1 MATAI
6 FRSKL
11 GTKSAKAGWKADSAG
26 TWAAVGA
33 PASLHAQEVMQA
45 WGLDITGH
53 QSKPVTAELLA
64 TADLVLTMERNHKE
78 ALQAEFPSLAD
89 RIFMLSEMVGREED
103 IVDPIGGS
111 LEDYE
116 DTARELD
123 DILNGG
129 FKKILRLTE

>member
-1 MATAI
+1 MASAI
-6 FRSKL
+6 FKSKL
-11 GTKSAKAGWKADSAG
+11 GTKSAKEGWRTDSAG

-33 PASLHAQEVMQA
+33 PASIHAQEVMQA
-45 WGLDITGH
+45 WGLDITNH
-53 QSKPVTAELLA
+53 RSKPIDSDLLSS
-64 TADLVLTMERNHKE
+64 ADLVLTMERNHKD
-78 ALQAEFPSLAD
+78 ALQAEFPSLSD

-111 LEDYE
+111 LADYE